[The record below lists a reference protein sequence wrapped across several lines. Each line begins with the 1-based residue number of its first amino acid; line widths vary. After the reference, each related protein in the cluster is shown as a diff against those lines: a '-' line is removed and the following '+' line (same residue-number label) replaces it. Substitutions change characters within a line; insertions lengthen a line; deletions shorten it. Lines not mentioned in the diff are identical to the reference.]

1 MSEFVLIRGGV
12 PCAVCIH
19 PDAPKTAAIAAAE
32 LYRSFA
38 AICGKAPV
46 IRTGEPDA
54 GELCL
59 GGRSAGLE
67 KEELHISVA
76 DGILWV
82 DGGLRGQLYAATELL
97 ERIGC
102 RFFTPDCERFPC
114 AQDLTLPADTDIRQK
129 PVFEYR
135 STSWRGVSGQ
145 PAEFGVRLRLNDL
158 HGPSIPEEMG
168 GDIHYAGFVHTLG
181 DLAEMEKIDGEYT
194 DRQPCL
200 SDKKTFATV
209 VKNLRARLEK
219 DPTATIASV
228 SQNDSHDWGRGCTC
242 PACKAKDDAEGT
254 PMGSLLPFVN
264 RVAEAIEPDYPD
276 LAIDTLA
283 YRYTRK
289 VPATLHSRHNVIVRL
304 CSIECCFAHPIED
317 CDAAIYK
324 VEDEPFSATLRRWAK
339 HSDRIYIWDYT
350 TNFRNYNSVF
360 PNFGVLRRNV
370 RFFAENNV
378 RGVFEQGNGQSINGE
393 FGELRAYVLA
403 KLLWNPYMTE
413 EEYQTHINEFMEGY
427 YGEGWKSIRRFFD
440 RLHRS
445 VGDNHFGIYYEDPLD
460 LFVDPDTKGDNLC
473 RAEAF
478 LCKGRADFAEA
489 KQAATAAQR
498 ARIERAEVQLDVYE
512 WYVCRARFN
521 TLAEDDPAR
530 EAAQA
535 AIRTAGETLYAH
547 VLASGIVL
555 MHERFGTGR
564 EMQRFVPDFMTQP
577 AFWPYA

>member
-12 PCAVCIH
+12 PCTVCID
-19 PDAPKTAAIAAAE
+19 PAAPKTAAPAAAE
-32 LYRSFA
+32 LYRCLA
-38 AICGKAPV
+38 AICGKGPV
-46 IRTGEPDA
+46 IRTGTPAA

-67 KEELHISVA
+67 KEELCIRA
-76 DGILWV
+76 ENGILWV
-82 DGGLRGQLYAATELL
+82 DGGIRGLLYAVTELL

-102 RFFTPDCERFPC
+102 RFFAPDCERFP
-114 AQDLTLPADTDIRQK
+114 AAADLSLPAGTEIRQK

-135 STSWRGVSGQ
+135 STSWQGVCNQ
-145 PAEFGVRLRLNDL
+145 PVEFAIRMRLNDP
-158 HGPSIPEEMG
+158 HGPVIPEEMG
-168 GDIHYAGFVHTLG
+168 GNIHYAGFVHTLG

-200 SDKKTFATV
+200 SDEKTFETV

-219 DPTATIASV
+219 DPTAAIASV

-264 RVAEAIEPDYPD
+264 RVAEAVEEDYPE

-289 VPATLHSRHNVIVRL
+289 VPATLHSRSNVIVRL

-403 KLLWNPYMTE
+403 KLLWDPYMSE
-413 EEYQTHINEFMEGY
+413 EQYQTHINEFMEGY
-427 YGEGWKSIRRFFD
+427 YGEGWQNIRSFFD

-445 VGDNHFGIYYEDPLD
+445 VGDHHFGIYYEDPLE
-460 LFVDPDTKGDNLC
+460 LFVDPDTEGDNLC
-473 RAEAF
+473 KAEAF
-478 LCKGRADFAEA
+478 LCKGRADFAAA
-489 KQAATAAQR
+489 KQAATADQL
-498 ARIERAEVQLDVYE
+498 ARIQRAEVQLDVYE
-512 WYVCRARFN
+512 WYVCRARYN
-521 TLAEDDPAR
+521 ALAENDPAR
-530 EAAQA
+530 AAAQE

-547 VLASGIVL
+547 VLAAGIVL

-564 EMQRFVPDFMTQP
+564 EMQRFVPDFLTQP
-577 AFWPYA
+577 AFWPHA